1 MRIKSRAG
9 RIVLSALTASSIML
23 GAGAVATAAPVTP
36 AETPDAVAPQATQS
50 TSVPD
55 VNHGCKVPE
64 TLDQRKSNVQLDVT
78 YSPEPIDPTKETK
91 FNFKGKGYTQDEP
104 AARHGV
110 YLIII
115 DNAKWKLNK
124 CLGISGQGDGLVERW
139 ITRAEIKDG
148 DWEKEIVVP
157 PETFQPGKTY
167 TVGVAAAHGPVL
179 TERYFDRGINI
190 KVPDAPKIENIA
202 APTNL
207 KASVDARN
215 NVKLTWDFE
224 HNLPNMRWRTTLRC
238 ITSCD
243 RMLRDTRQH
252 DVNSGVARE
261 YTFTDSDPAVYVAEV
276 EANRQSGGKWEPL
289 GKTVSEP
296 FAVGAGI
303 KVPEYVTDAEA
314 TKAKLAELEATAAET
329 QQKSTELAA
338 QVESQAEL
346 IAKLQSEYVKAKESA
361 DAQANKVAEGTAELE
376 KEKAAKQELEQ
387 KLASAE
393 KVKQELEQKLVD
405 AEQAKQA
412 AQSELAATKQEVE
425 KVSQKL
431 ADVEKSVAEANA
443 NNVGA
448 ATDADK
454 EVDKPLPP
462 VAKDNVGSSNALE
475 AFLNKLTEYFAR
487 GGFVGVI
494 GEMIIKLLQDAF
506 GWLRSL

>member
-1 MRIKSRAG
+1 MRANFRAG

-23 GAGAVATAAPVTP
+23 GAGAAATAAP
-36 AETPDAVAPQATQS
+36 AANPDAVAPQAAQPA
-50 TSVPD
+50 SVPD

-64 TLDQRKSNVQLDVT
+64 KLDQRKSNVQLDVT
-78 YSPEPIDPTKETK
+78 YSPEPIDPTQETK
-91 FNFKGKGYTQDEP
+91 FHFKGKGYTQDEP
-104 AARHGV
+104 ASRHGV

-139 ITRAEIKDG
+139 ITRAEMKDG
-148 DWEKEIVVP
+148 EWEKEIVVP

-190 KVPDAPKIENIA
+190 KIPDAPKIDKIA

-207 KASVDARN
+207 TAEVDTRN
-215 NVKLTWDFE
+215 NVKLKWEFE

-252 DVNSGVARE
+252 DLNSGVARE

-289 GKTVSEP
+289 GKTVSQP

-314 TKAKLAELEATAAET
+314 AKAKLAELEATAAET
-329 QQKSTELAA
+329 QQKSAELAA

-346 IAKLQSEYVKAKESA
+346 IAKLQSEYVKAKESG
-361 DAQANKVAEGTAELE
+361 DAQQSKVAEVAAELE
-376 KEKAAKQELEQ
+376 QEQAAKQALEQ
-387 KLASAE
+387 KLA
-393 KVKQELEQKLVD
+393 D

-412 AQSELAATKQEVE
+412 AQTELATTKQEVE

-431 ADVEKSVAEANA
+431 AEVEKSVAEAN
-443 NNVGA
+443 NNA
-448 ATDADK
+448 QS
-454 EVDKPLPP
+454 
-462 VAKDNVGSSNALE
+462 GSSTGDAGVQTSSVQQNGAGSSTGMEPFFNMLSKYYE
-475 AFLNKLTEYFAR
+475 N
-487 GGFVGVI
+487 GGFFGALGGTVS
-494 GEMIIKLLQDAF
+494 MIFQQIIS
-506 GWLRSL
+506 WLRSLV

>member
-1 MRIKSRAG
+1 MRANFRAG

-23 GAGAVATAAPVTP
+23 GAGAAATAAP
-36 AETPDAVAPQATQS
+36 AANPDAVAPQSTQPA
-50 TSVPD
+50 SVPD

-64 TLDQRKSNVQLDVT
+64 KLDQRKSNVQLDVT

-91 FNFKGKGYTQDEP
+91 FHFKGTGYTQDEP
-104 AARHGV
+104 ASRHGV

-139 ITRAEIKDG
+139 ITRAEMKDG
-148 DWEKEIVVP
+148 EWEKDIVVP

-190 KVPDAPKIENIA
+190 KIPDAPKIDKIA

-207 KASVDARN
+207 KATVDEKR
-215 NVKLTWDFE
+215 NVKLNWDFE
-224 HNLPNMRWRTTLRC
+224 HNLPNMQWRATLRC

-243 RMLRDTRQH
+243 RMLRDTRQQ
-252 DVNSGVARE
+252 DVYSGVARE
-261 YTFTDSDPAVYVAEV
+261 YTFVDSDPAVYVAEI
-276 EANRQSGGKWEPL
+276 EAKRQSGGQWQSL

-314 TKAKLAELEATAAET
+314 AKAKLAELEATAAET
-329 QQKSTELAA
+329 QQKSAELAA
-338 QVESQAEL
+338 QVESQDEL
-346 IAKLQSEYVKAKESA
+346 IAKLNSEYVKAKESGE
-361 DAQANKVAEGTAELE
+361 AQESKVAEVTAELE
-376 KEKAAKQELEQ
+376 KEQAAKQELEQ
-387 KLASAE
+387 KLA
-393 KVKQELEQKLVD
+393 D

-412 AQSELAATKQEVE
+412 AQTELAATKQEVE

-431 ADVEKSVAEANA
+431 AEVEKAVAEAN
-443 NNVGA
+443 NNA
-448 ATDADK
+448 QT
-454 EVDKPLPP
+454 
-462 VAKDNVGSSNALE
+462 GSSTGDTGVQASSVQQNGAGSSTGMEPFFNMLSKYYE
-475 AFLNKLTEYFAR
+475 N
-487 GGFVGVI
+487 GGFFGALGGTVS
-494 GEMIIKLLQDAF
+494 MIFQQIIS
-506 GWLRSL
+506 WLRSLV

>member
-23 GAGAVATAAPVTP
+23 GAGAAATAAP
-36 AETPDAVAPQATQS
+36 AETPDAVAPQSTQPA
-50 TSVPD
+50 SVPD

-207 KASVDARN
+207 KASVDEKR

-243 RMLRDTRQH
+243 RMIRDTRQH

-314 TKAKLAELEATAAET
+314 AKAKLAELEATAAET

-361 DAQANKVAEGTAELE
+361 DAQANKAAEGTAELE
-376 KEKAAKQELEQ
+376 KEKAA
-387 KLASAE
+387 
-393 KVKQELEQKLVD
+393 KQELEQKLVD

-412 AQSELAATKQEVE
+412 AQSELTATKQVVE

-443 NNVGA
+443 NNAGA
-448 ATDADK
+448 AADADK
-454 EVDKPLPP
+454 EVDESLPP
-462 VAKDNVGSSNALE
+462 VAKDNVGSSNSLE

>member
-1 MRIKSRAG
+1 MRANFRAG

-23 GAGAVATAAPVTP
+23 GAGAAATAAP
-36 AETPDAVAPQATQS
+36 AANPDAVAPESTQPA
-50 TSVPD
+50 SVPD
-55 VNHGCKVPE
+55 VNHGCKVPDK
-64 TLDQRKSNVQLDVT
+64 LDQRKSNVQLDVT
-78 YSPEPIDPTKETK
+78 YSPETIDPTQETK
-91 FNFKGKGYTQDEP
+91 FHFKGKGYTQDEP
-104 AARHGV
+104 ASRHGV

-139 ITRAEIKDG
+139 ITRAEMKDG
-148 DWEKEIVVP
+148 EWEKEIVVP

-190 KVPDAPKIENIA
+190 KIPDAPKIDKIA

-207 KASVDARN
+207 KATVDEKR
-215 NVKLTWDFE
+215 NVKLNWEFE

-252 DVNSGVARE
+252 DLNSGVARE

-314 TKAKLAELEATAAET
+314 AKAKLAELEATATET
-329 QQKSTELAA
+329 QQKSAELAA

-346 IAKLQSEYVKAKESA
+346 IAKLQSEYVKAKESG
-361 DAQANKVAEGTAELE
+361 DAQQSKAAEVAAELE
-376 KEKAAKQELEQ
+376 QEQAAKQALEQ
-387 KLASAE
+387 KLA
-393 KVKQELEQKLVD
+393 D

-412 AQSELAATKQEVE
+412 AQTELATTKQEVE

-431 ADVEKSVAEANA
+431 AEVEKSVAEAN
-443 NNVGA
+443 NNA
-448 ATDADK
+448 QS
-454 EVDKPLPP
+454 
-462 VAKDNVGSSNALE
+462 GSSTGDAGVQTSSVQQNGAGSSTGMEPFFNMLSKYYE
-475 AFLNKLTEYFAR
+475 N
-487 GGFVGVI
+487 GGFFGALGGTVS
-494 GEMIIKLLQDAF
+494 MIFQQIIS
-506 GWLRSL
+506 WLRSLV

>member
-1 MRIKSRAG
+1 MRANFRAG

-23 GAGAVATAAPVTP
+23 GAGAAATAAP
-36 AETPDAVAPQATQS
+36 AETPDAVAPQSAQPA
-50 TSVPD
+50 SVPD

-78 YSPEPIDPTKETK
+78 YSPEPIDPTQETK
-91 FNFKGKGYTQDEP
+91 FQFKGKGYDANTEP
-104 AARHGV
+104 ASRHGV

-139 ITRAEIKDG
+139 ITRAEMKDG
-148 DWEKEIVVP
+148 EWEKEIVVP

-190 KVPDAPKIENIA
+190 KIPDAPKIDKIA

-207 KASVDARN
+207 KATVDEKR
-215 NVKLTWDFE
+215 NVKLNWEFE
-224 HNLPNMRWRTTLRC
+224 HNLPNMRWRATLRC

-261 YTFTDSDPAVYVAEV
+261 YTFADSDPGVYIAEV
-276 EANRQSGGKWEPL
+276 EANRQSGGQWQPL

-303 KVPEYVTDAEA
+303 SVPEYVTNAEA
-314 TKAKLAELEATAAET
+314 AKAKLAELEATAAET
-329 QQKSTELAA
+329 QQKSAELAS

-346 IAKLQSEYVKAKESA
+346 IAKLQSEYVKAKESGE
-361 DAQANKVAEGTAELE
+361 AQESKVAEVTAELE
-376 KEKAAKQELEQ
+376 KEQAAKQELEQ
-387 KLASAE
+387 KLA
-393 KVKQELEQKLVD
+393 D

-412 AQSELAATKQEVE
+412 AQTELAATKQEVE

-431 ADVEKSVAEANA
+431 AEVEKSVAEANKKTQT
-443 NNVGA
+443 GSS
-448 ATDADK
+448 TGDAGVQTSSAQQNDS
-454 EVDKPLPP
+454 
-462 VAKDNVGSSNALE
+462 GSSNGEGSFFDTVA
-475 AFLNKLTEYFAR
+475 KYFEN
-487 GGFVGVI
+487 GGFFGALGGTVWKI
-494 GEMIIKLLQDAF
+494 LQHIF
-506 GWLRSL
+506 GSLRSLLQF